1 MASVDKCLASMAR
14 LSLLH
19 ASRPTTSMAPRCLT
33 PAALVQTRH
42 ASVVRIKKGPAKKKA
57 VPKDYQ
63 RYNLDKRGF
72 PRFSL
77 VEAMRILRAY
87 EVGQPPASIKYDLA
101 INLRTARNGPVLKS
115 SLRLPHPVGT
125 DLRIAVVCKEGSA
138 VAAAASAAG
147 AVAVGEESLFEEIR
161 KENINFDRLLC
172 HEGSEQ
178 VLQKAGLG
186 RILGPKGLMPS
197 ARMRTIVSD
206 VAKSI
211 RDAAGSSEYR
221 ERQGVVRMAIGQ
233 LGHTPEQLKANIT
246 AAMTK
251 IKAECA
257 QVSEESHKEV
267 HDVIL
272 STTNGPAVSL
282 SAKLV
287 EDGETVTVEQLSGAM

>member
-1 MASVDKCLASMAR
+1 
-14 LSLLH
+14 
-19 ASRPTTSMAPRCLT
+19 
-33 PAALVQTRH
+33 
-42 ASVVRIKKGPAKKKA
+42 
-57 VPKDYQ
+57 
-63 RYNLDKRGF
+63 
-72 PRFSL
+72 
-77 VEAMRILRAY
+77 MRILRAY

-101 INLRTARNGPVLKS
+101 INLKTARNGPVVKS

-197 ARMRTIVSD
+197 ARMKTIVSD
-206 VAKSI
+206 VAKAI
-211 RDAAGSSEYR
+211 RDAAGSADYR

-246 AAMTK
+246 AVMTK

-257 QVSEESHKEV
+257 QISEESHKEV

-282 SAKLV
+282 SGKLV
-287 EDGETVTVEQLSGAM
+287 EEGETVTAEQLSGAM